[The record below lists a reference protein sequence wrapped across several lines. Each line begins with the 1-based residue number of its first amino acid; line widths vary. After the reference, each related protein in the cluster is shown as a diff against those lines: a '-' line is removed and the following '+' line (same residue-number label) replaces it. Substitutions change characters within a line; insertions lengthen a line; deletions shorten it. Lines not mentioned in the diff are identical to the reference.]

1 MQYVTEA
8 ERRTPVYD
16 DVDVLVCGGGV
27 AGAAAAICAARGGA
41 RVLLLERYGYF
52 GGLATGG
59 LVITVPPLDNGI
71 CAEVRERLEIAHS
84 YQVCPNAGEDDPAV
98 EGLIALDPEIL
109 KQELSRMLQ
118 DAGVKLLLHSYVAES
133 ITEDGAVRGVIIE
146 NKGGRSALLAKIVI
160 DATGDGDVAA
170 RAGAA
175 FELDDEPLPI
185 TLMSNLIGVDA
196 ARAIER
202 IGHWGNLRAVVAE
215 AVADGELAF
224 DLEIRSKNYAPGVF
238 AAELCYPGE
247 VNLWSGSLFG
257 VSGIDPDELTM
268 AEIVTREHTM
278 RLAAFLTRHVPGFEH
293 ARIEYTAAQIGVR
306 GTRRI
311 TGGES
316 PSLREVLDGRF
327 ADAVVKPYASRKMRL
342 PYGSLVPDGVDDLL
356 CVGRCISAQPDAM
369 VQLRLIPVC
378 FATGQAAG
386 TAAAMAAE
394 SGVSPAAVNVADLQG
409 RLTRQGVALDL
420 PKAVLGAS

>member
-41 RVLLLERYGYF
+41 SVLLLERYGYF

-59 LVITVPPLDNGI
+59 LVITVPPMDNGI
-71 CAEVRERLEIAHS
+71 CAEVRERLETAHS
-84 YQVCPNAGEDDPAV
+84 YRACPNAGEDDPAV

-109 KQELSRMLQ
+109 KHELSRMLQ
-118 DAGVKLLLHSYVAES
+118 DAGVKLLLHTYVVES
-133 ITEDGAVRGVIIE
+133 VTEGGAIRGVIVE
-146 NKGGRSALLAKIVI
+146 NKGGRSAVLARVII

-196 ARAIER
+196 DKAIAQ
-202 IGHWGNLRAVVAE
+202 IGHWGNLRSVVAE
-215 AVADGELAF
+215 AVERGELDF
-224 DLEIRSKNYAPGVF
+224 DLEIRSRNYAPGVF

-278 RLAAFLTRHVPGFEH
+278 RLSAFLTQHVSGFER
-293 ARIEYTAAQIGVR
+293 ARLEYTAAQIGVR

-311 TGGES
+311 TGGQS
-316 PSLREVLDGRF
+316 PSLREVLDGCF
-327 ADAVVKPYASRKMRL
+327 ADAVAKPYATRTMRL
-342 PYGSLVPDGVDDLL
+342 PYESLVPEGVDNLL
-356 CVGRCISAQPDAM
+356 CAGRCLSAKPDAM

-386 TAAAMAAE
+386 TAAALAAQ
-394 SGVSPAAVNVADLQG
+394 SGVTPGAIDVSELQG
-409 RLTRQGVALDL
+409 LLARQGVALDL
-420 PKAVLGAS
+420 PEAVPDVS